1 MPTCTIT
8 SGNIAAC
15 LEGNPGGIELF
26 LANFADLQDQVTI
39 DPNTG
44 VVTALPEVTLY
55 RYEGTRNSVSAVN
68 APVSNL
74 DNASLYFTHTCT
86 IKIAGQNAARHLEIL
101 GNVARARMVIFAR
114 LASQKIIMLGYET
127 GMYLDPAST
136 AGSGLA
142 KGDFDGYELT
152 FTAEEPNPG
161 RFLAQFTTEPFDNFA
176 DVTLD
181 PPYGVVS

>member
-1 MPTCTIT
+1 MPSCLIT
-8 SGNIAAC
+8 QGNIAAC

-26 LANFADLQDQVTI
+26 LANYADLNGQVTI
-39 DPNTG
+39 DPDTG
-44 VVTALPEVTLY
+44 VVTDLPEVTLY
-55 RYEGTRNSVSAVN
+55 RYEGTRNSVSAAN

-74 DNASLYFTHTCT
+74 DNASLYYNHTCT
-86 IKIAGQNAARHLEIL
+86 IKIAGQNAERHFEIL
-101 GNVARARMVIFAR
+101 GKVARARMVIFAR
-114 LASQKIIMLGYET
+114 LASQKIVMLGYET

-152 FTAEEPNPG
+152 FSAEEPNPA
-161 RFLAQFTTEPFDNFA
+161 RFLEPFTTEPFDNYA

-181 PPYGVVS
+181 PPYVVVS